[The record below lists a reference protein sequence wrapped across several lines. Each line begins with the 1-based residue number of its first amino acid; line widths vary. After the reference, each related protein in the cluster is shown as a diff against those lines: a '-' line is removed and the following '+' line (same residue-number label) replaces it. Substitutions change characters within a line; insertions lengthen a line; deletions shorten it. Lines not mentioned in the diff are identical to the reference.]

1 MFLIAAEGRTEWIE
15 RQFISEKENSE
26 SSFAIIS
33 DEESF
38 LADEEVEEQLGD
50 VPTTLEPYL
59 PYQGEPL
66 ASSSS
71 GEELPHTDG
80 IPLETQADRRPG
92 SRGGC

>member
-1 MFLIAAEGRTEWIE
+1 MFLIAAKGRTEWIE

-33 DEESF
+33 EESF

-71 GEELPHTDG
+71 GEELPDTDG